1 MVEELLAPPDRFS
14 QDIGMI
20 ALRGML
26 TAGHFSS
33 SHDFSFGGHAVDFGW
48 CPKTLA
54 DYRDWYGGALAIA
67 TRLALSDSPQ
77 RISARGT
84 IAERFRS
91 LWRHGC
97 VSDEL
102 EGAVLAIGTQEHWP
116 AGWLAVRK
124 TIGSDR
130 KRMTA
135 ELLAR
140 LERMKERLA
149 PSGLRERLRSKDAA
163 VMRPNLP
170 A

>member
-1 MVEELLAPPDRFS
+1 
-14 QDIGMI
+14 MI